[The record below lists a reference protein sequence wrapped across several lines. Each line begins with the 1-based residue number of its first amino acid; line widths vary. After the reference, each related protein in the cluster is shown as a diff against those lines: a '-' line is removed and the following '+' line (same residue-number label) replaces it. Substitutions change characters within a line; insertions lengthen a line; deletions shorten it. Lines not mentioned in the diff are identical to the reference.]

1 MTGRIENKA
10 YQGGVR
16 QVQALK
22 IWNSDRIGQ
31 EGIGQMDYVNA
42 FWVGGLVCAL
52 VQILMEKT
60 KMLPGRIMVLLVCSG
75 AVLGALQ
82 IYEPFREF
90 AGAGASVPL
99 LGFGNTLW
107 KGIQESVQTDGFI
120 GIFMGGFTASAVGI
134 SAALVFGY
142 LASLIFQ
149 PKMKK

>member
-60 KMLPGRIMVLLVCSG
+60 KMLPGRIMVLLVCTG

-82 IYEPFREF
+82 LYEPFQEF

-107 KGIQESVQTDGFI
+107 KGVKEAVESDGFI
-120 GIFMGGFTASAVGI
+120 GIFMGGFKASAVGI